1 MSEFKKDLARRL
13 SEDLQEFAKREDFDP
28 GEFCST
34 ITRFAISLNYDFSD
48 CPVTAL
54 VSVGLNKESLF
65 CHTLCSS
72 HITFSAFVITLLSSK
87 DKVSLFCM
95 SPLCYFSLVGSLT
108 TCLGRLR

>member
-1 MSEFKKDLARRL
+1 FSLVFSFSILA
-13 SEDLQEFAKREDFDP
+13 F
-28 GEFCST
+28 T
-34 ITRFAISLNYDFSD
+34 IDNSASL
-48 CPVTAL
+48 TAL